1 MVTIVSVAAAA
12 LRGPPAAGPTTGRGC
27 PDSALR
33 PRGGCSAPGRGAGG
47 ARERPRGT
55 EAPPAAR
62 PRAPLCSRPALAP
75 PRVALQ
81 SPARPPSPFTS
92 PGTRGEKRAGVV
104 ARFPSWENCG
114 PGGGVTGSR
123 PESRARAGT
132 QVCCVQP
139 APPADVKVAGGRG
152 GRPSRAPCLSGPRR
166 VSRSR
171 GQLPG
176 PSPSPRVVL
185 SLGRLRPGSGKGRP
199 SRWVGA
205 WGSGDGLVDDSPA
218 PLGLKKYL
226 PCLQSPETQLSAL

>member
-132 QVCCVQP
+132 QPRDTAFCT
-139 APPADVKVAGGRG
+139 VK
-152 GRPSRAPCLSGPRR
+152 PEN
-166 VSRSR
+166 
-171 GQLPG
+171 PG
-176 PSPSPRVVL
+176 I
-185 SLGRLRPGSGKGRP
+185 
-199 SRWVGA
+199 VGEN
-205 WGSGDGLVDDSPA
+205 SM
-218 PLGLKKYL
+218 
-226 PCLQSPETQLSAL
+226 